1 MEASKVVVFQ
11 VGNEE
16 YGIPVQNVIS
26 IERIQPSTV
35 IPKMPSF
42 MKGVVTIREE
52 LVPVIDTGIILYD
65 RTTIET
71 DKSRMIVTKTE
82 DLSVG
87 LIVDDAKE
95 ILDIP
100 QEKIKQLNLL
110 AYQKTSYFL
119 GVANLENRLLTLLDP
134 NNLFESLEGIKQ
146 IKEHMN
152 SLV

>member
-1 MEASKVVVFQ
+1 MDERKVVVFQ

-26 IERIQPSTV
+26 IERLQASTL
-35 IPKMPSF
+35 IPQMPAY

-52 LVPVIDTGIILYD
+52 LVPVIDTGIILYEKA
-65 RTTIET
+65 TAESEKT
-71 DKSRMIVTKTE
+71 RMIVTKTE

-95 ILDIP
+95 IIDIP
-100 QEKIKQLNLL
+100 EEKIKQLNLL

-119 GVANLENRLLTLLDP
+119 GVANLDNRLLTLLDP

-146 IKEHMN
+146 VKEHMS